1 MNFSSFHFSYFL
13 PNKLKEQRS
22 TGTMVSVLFISTPTH
37 YTPKNALFLL
47 IEIINYSIQN
57 RTSHLQVQYNLRRL
71 KFPEYNNKKH

>member
-1 MNFSSFHFSYFL
+1 MEQWYQFYSSQPL
-13 PNKLKEQRS
+13 
-22 TGTMVSVLFISTPTH
+22 TH